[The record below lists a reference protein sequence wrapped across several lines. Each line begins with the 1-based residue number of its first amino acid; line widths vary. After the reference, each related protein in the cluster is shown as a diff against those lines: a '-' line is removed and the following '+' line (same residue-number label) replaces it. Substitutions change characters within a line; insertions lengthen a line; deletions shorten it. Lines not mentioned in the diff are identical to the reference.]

1 MGYRTAPSHARTFL
15 QYQADFSMRPAAQDP
30 LPQTV
35 RMVHAAFDAL
45 MDVLEAQQA
54 LAERGRGADPNQA
67 AAAAAAALGA
77 SESAVA
83 FQEAT
88 ALELMAMG
96 APCLGFNRTH

>member
-1 MGYRTAPSHARTFL
+1 M
-15 QYQADFSMRPAAQDP
+15 

-54 LAERGRGADPNQA
+54 LAERRRAAPDPA
-67 AAAAAAALGA
+67 AAAAAAASGA
-77 SESAVA
+77 GESAVA

-88 ALELMAMG
+88 ALELMSLG
-96 APCLGFNRTH
+96 ALHAFLSLSSMSACVSHPLCRRDL